1 MSITQKYLLLKK
13 AVLKKLPRAGMY
25 VCKIPGLEFYRIDE
39 AKTSENCFY
48 KKRIILMLQGTKR
61 ALIGGAEYSYGVGK
75 ILVSGVDIPG
85 TSYVAEASAE
95 KPALAVSLDLDVREI
110 SELLSELPAVRSR
123 DVPREGI
130 AVADVDEDM
139 IDAFCRLAG
148 IEDRKN
154 EIPIFAPL
162 IMREIYLRLLTGPLG
177 GHVAAF
183 CTAGTQNNRIMR
195 AVEWLKKNY
204 EKPFR
209 IEELAQKANM
219 APTTFHRHFRK
230 VTSVSPI
237 QYQKK
242 LRLHEGRRLIISG
255 DENVAEAAYT
265 VGYESPTQ
273 FSREYKRL
281 FGVSP
286 RADAAD

>member
-1 MSITQKYLLLKK
+1 M
-13 AVLKKLPRAGMY
+13 PRG
-25 VCKIPGLEFYRIDE
+25 
-39 AKTSENCFY
+39 
-48 KKRIILMLQGTKR
+48 
-61 ALIGGAEYSYGVGK
+61 
-75 ILVSGVDIPG
+75 
-85 TSYVAEASAE
+85 
-95 KPALAVSLDLDVREI
+95 
-110 SELLSELPAVRSR
+110 
-123 DVPREGI
+123 GI
-130 AVADVDEDM
+130 AVADVDENM
-139 IDAFCRLAG
+139 LDAFCRLAEL
-148 IEDRKN
+148 EDRKN

-162 IMREIYLRLLTGPLG
+162 VLREIYLRLLTGPLG

-209 IEELAQKANM
+209 IEELARKANM

-255 DENVAEAAYT
+255 DENVAEAAYA